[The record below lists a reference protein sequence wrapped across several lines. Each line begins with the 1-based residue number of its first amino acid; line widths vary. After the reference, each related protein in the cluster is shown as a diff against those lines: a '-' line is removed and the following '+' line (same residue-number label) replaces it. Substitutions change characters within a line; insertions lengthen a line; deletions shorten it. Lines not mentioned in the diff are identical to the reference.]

1 MGKTKVVVILDC
13 GMPRVIVSDP
23 GAVDVEILD
32 FDLIEA
38 EGTEEELEDAR
49 KRLDYYDSIL
59 HDVW

>member
-1 MGKTKVVVILDC
+1 MEKTKVVVILDC
-13 GMPRVIVSDP
+13 GMPRVIVSDTE
-23 GAVDVEILD
+23 AVDVEILD